1 MRTDYT
7 DMMDAV
13 RFKDTVNSFKSS
25 HEKTVEELI
34 ELLKGEVIE
43 LENAV
48 RDESKANALL
58 EVADIVVFAGLLF
71 NKIKIEERK

>member
-13 RFKDTVNSFKSS
+13 CFKDTVNSFKSS